1 MNPVKRERATAN
13 DYSEAAEALKEEAKR
28 EKRAEAQRQY
38 RKRKKQ
44 KNIKRDA
51 AMVKLKI
58 ENQELNK
65 ALRKMDESSSS
76 SSINTK
82 NGGSR

>member
-1 MNPVKRERATAN
+1 MNPVNRERATAN
-13 DYSEAAEALKEEAKR
+13 DCNEAAKALKEGAKR

-65 ALRKMDESSSS
+65 ALRKMDESSLSS
-76 SSINTK
+76 GTNTK
-82 NGGSR
+82 NDGSR

>member
-1 MNPVKRERATAN
+1 MNPVGRERPTAN
-13 DYSEAAEALKEEAKR
+13 DYSEAAEVLKEEAKR

-44 KNIKRDA
+44 KNKKRDA

-65 ALRKMDESSSS
+65 ALKKMNESPLSST
-76 SSINTK
+76 NTK
-82 NGGSR
+82 NDGST